1 MFASVGNQDY
11 HLYFLDVETFCFHHQ
26 MFTMLLLCM
35 HQIRLLDWEKYYMS
49 YGFWHLALQWSV
61 PGETYDSY
69 PASLTLLINFANVL
83 VCKNSN
89 CALVSAYEVECVSC

>member
-1 MFASVGNQDY
+1 
-11 HLYFLDVETFCFHHQ
+11 
-26 MFTMLLLCM
+26 
-35 HQIRLLDWEKYYMS
+35 MS

-89 CALVSAYEVECVSC
+89 CALVSAYEVDRVCQLLTNNPYVMAEPPDLWNCEIV